1 MELLISKVMYEI
13 PIPLLIRNDSLSFN
27 KENLIRGYHVYMAVW
42 NPLLGKRLFGKKE
55 PSKEVDKN
63 AVAVICLNSCVRE
76 EVVGH
81 VPRNISK
88 VVLLSVSLCLYV
100 SLFVP
105 HCYLEH
111 EVTGKHVN
119 RGYGLEIPPRFR
131 FLWA

>member
-100 SLFVP
+100 SLSLCHIVTWNMKS
-105 HCYLEH
+105 LE
-111 EVTGKHVN
+111 N
-119 RGYGLEIPPRFR
+119 M
-131 FLWA
+131 